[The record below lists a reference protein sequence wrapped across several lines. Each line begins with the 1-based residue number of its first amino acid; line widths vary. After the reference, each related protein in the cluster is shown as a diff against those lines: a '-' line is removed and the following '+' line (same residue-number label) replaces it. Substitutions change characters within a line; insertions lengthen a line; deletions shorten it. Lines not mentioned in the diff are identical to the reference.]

1 MFDGLVR
8 FFRSQKM
15 PEDKAPVPEVPVTG
29 GGMAQ
34 GDIEKPPAIPKG
46 GAIRYGRPLRNRPP
60 PSEPVIYRHISRE
73 TGKPDYVGA
82 TKNGSRRHDEHI
94 RSGQFDP
101 SRQALE
107 WQPARDGVNAEALY
121 EHEKKKIKQHRPPLN
136 RRNGGAGPRWKPRNP
151 SQETET

>member
-46 GAIRYGRPLRNRPP
+46 GAI
-60 PSEPVIYRHISRE
+60 
-73 TGKPDYVGA
+73 
-82 TKNGSRRHDEHI
+82 
-94 RSGQFDP
+94 
-101 SRQALE
+101 
-107 WQPARDGVNAEALY
+107 
-121 EHEKKKIKQHRPPLN
+121 
-136 RRNGGAGPRWKPRNP
+136 
-151 SQETET
+151 